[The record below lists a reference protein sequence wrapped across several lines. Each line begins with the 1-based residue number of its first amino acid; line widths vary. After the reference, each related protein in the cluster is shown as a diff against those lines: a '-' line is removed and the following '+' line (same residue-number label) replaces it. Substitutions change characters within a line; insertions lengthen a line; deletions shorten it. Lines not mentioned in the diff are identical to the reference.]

1 MNVKSL
7 FGKSIIFLLLILN
20 SNSYAQSND
29 WQLMKS
35 EATNV
40 NNFLL
45 LAETWLLLQIAE
57 QDYKEIT
64 YHKAQDYN

>member
-64 YHKAQDYN
+64 YHKAQDSN